1 MVGGGLRTDTI
12 RELTGPEREVRWVR
26 SMPELAGYVERF
38 SLYLEEPNS
47 PPQGTGAEK
56 LFKPELMSFPTK
68 REKIKSMWN
77 PLLKGDRTAGVG
89 AAREKKRY
97 LSIELFLL
105 MQ

>member
-1 MVGGGLRTDTI
+1 MSG
-12 RELTGPEREVRWVR
+12 
-26 SMPELAGYVERF
+26 LAGHVERF
-38 SLYLEEPNS
+38 SLCLEELNS

-56 LFKPELMSFPTK
+56 PFKPELMSFPTR
-68 REKIKSMWN
+68 REKIKSMLN

-89 AAREKKRY
+89 AARERGRY